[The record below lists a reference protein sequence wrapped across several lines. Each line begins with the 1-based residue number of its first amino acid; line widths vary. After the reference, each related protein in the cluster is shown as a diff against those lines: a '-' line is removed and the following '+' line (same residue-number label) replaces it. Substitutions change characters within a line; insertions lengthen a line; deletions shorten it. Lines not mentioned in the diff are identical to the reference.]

1 MSSHS
6 PIIIPEINEIS
17 DICDY
22 REQTVRILNQK
33 KIPTYTH
40 FLNIFSQNFDNTSY
54 SASTKFLPFNRF
66 PFIQQINKYLSL
78 FCLYIK
84 VTIKHRSVPVL
95 WIYYPSLV
103 GIIKYLPFPKK
114 IVYDIV
120 DFYSSPDPEINNTLR
135 QQKKYLLQKSQLITA
150 ISQSL
155 IESYKKIF
163 PSAPIY
169 LVPQGYNLIKN
180 KKKLSAKILNISKT
194 HPKIG
199 YIGAINNRLDFKLLL
214 NLISDTPRYSYIFVG
229 PVSKDNN
236 VQSKPLIA
244 LTTKLFTLPNAFHID
259 KVEKTKISSWIE
271 FFDICIIPYDT
282 KDEFNRLCYPMK
294 LFEYFACGK
303 PVLST
308 SITELKRFPNL
319 VYIGNS
325 AGSWKKH
332 LKKLISQPW
341 PKDKQA
347 KANNL
352 AQKNSWGNKVD
363 EVLKLMS

>member
-1 MSSHS
+1 MPSHS

-22 REQTVRILNQK
+22 REQTVRILRQK

-40 FLNIFSQNFDNTSY
+40 FLNIFTQNFNNESY
-54 SASTKFLPFNRF
+54 SGSTKFLPFNRF

-78 FCLYIK
+78 FCLFIR
-84 VTIKHRSVPVL
+84 VTIKHRSFPTL
-95 WIYYPSLV
+95 WIYYPSV
-103 GIIKYLPFPKK
+103 VSIIKYLPFPKK

-120 DFYSSPDPEINNTLR
+120 DFYSSPDRRINDTLR
-135 QQKKYLLQKSQLITA
+135 QQKKYLLQKSQLVTA

-155 IESYKKIF
+155 IDNYKKIF
-163 PSAPIY
+163 PSAPIH
-169 LVPQGYNLIKN
+169 LVPQGFSLIRSSSD
-180 KKKLSAKILNISKT
+180 L
-194 HPKIG
+194 HPKIKKFQKISHK
-199 YIGAINNRLDFKLLL
+199 IGFIGGINNRLDYKLLFELISHTPNYNYIFIGPVGNDYNVSSKPIKSLVNKLFSFKNVYHL
-214 NLISDTPRYSYIFVG
+214 NLISKFQIGQF
-229 PVSKDNN
+229 
-236 VQSKPLIA
+236 
-244 LTTKLFTLPNAFHID
+244 ID
-259 KVEKTKISSWIE
+259 I
-271 FFDICIIPYDT
+271 FDITVIPYDIN
-282 KDEFNRLCYPMK
+282 DDFNRLCYPMK

-308 SITELKRFPNL
+308 PITEMKRFPNL
-319 VYIGNS
+319 VFIGNS

-332 LKKLISQPW
+332 LEKLFSRPW